1 MTAIPSLTGV
11 FLKAPGVLLLLLLLP
26 PPQPLAANASAL
38 ALQRPGAPSGARV
51 VIQVV
56 RH

>member
-11 FLKAPGVLLLLLLLP
+11 FPEAPGVLLL
-26 PPQPLAANASAL
+26 PQPLAANASAL

-51 VIQVV
+51 VIKVV

>member
-11 FLKAPGVLLLLLLLP
+11 FPEAPGVLLLL